1 MTSTSTTSAAIRLL
15 LVDDHPVMRA
25 GLANLLG
32 MNRDFKVVGEA
43 DDGESALRMWNEIH
57 PDICL
62 LDVSMEGMDGFETLR
77 RLRAIDRDA
86 RVLMLT
92 SSEAAEDVQYA
103 LQAGAAG
110 YLTKNSRHEE
120 LAAAIRDVHAGGQ
133 VVGKHAA
140 RYVADSRMSGSR
152 LSTRELEVLGLLRHG
167 HTNAEIGRLIG
178 ISERTAR
185 AHVAAIMEAL
195 GAPDRA
201 GAVAR
206 GFDLG
211 LLKAS
216 PRSPMATRR
225 GAGHE

>member
-1 MTSTSTTSAAIRLL
+1 MTISKAPTKPIRLL

-25 GLANLLG
+25 GLANLLS
-32 MNRDFKVVGEA
+32 MNRDFSVVGEV
-43 DDGESALRMWNEIH
+43 DDGETALRIWKQVL
-57 PDICL
+57 PDVCL
-62 LDVSMEGMDGFETLR
+62 LDVSMQGIDGIETLR
-77 RLRAIDRDA
+77 RIRALDPGA

-103 LQAGAAG
+103 LEAGAAG
-110 YLTKNSRHEE
+110 YLTKNARHEE
-120 LAAAIRDVHAGGQ
+120 LAAAIRDVHTGGK
-133 VVGKHAA
+133 VIGRHAA
-140 RYVADSRMSGSR
+140 RYVADSRDRGSP
-152 LSTRELEVLGLLRHG
+152 LSPRELEVLGLLRHG
-167 HTNAEIGRLIG
+167 YTNAEIGRLIG

-211 LLKAS
+211 LLRAS
-216 PRSPMATRR
+216 AQSPMAARR
-225 GAGHE
+225 GGGHL